1 MKLPWKLAWI
11 PLSNHTWPIS
21 VSIHTF
27 DFTGLATRIRWMIH
41 TSVSKLTL
49 RDQYMTVKAVAGYSL
64 HANPAIRPSRDNIR
78 LLGTMQDQVNTETS
92 IVQRLR
98 KKLGE
103 VSRATISRESGRRK
117 EHDAKKVWVHLYY
130 IYTQK
135 DTPCR
140 QPHCHDGLTTIMF
153 GAAQW
158 TCRPWQPFTVKNRAG
173 HAYLVSAQYYLPNFP
188 FRPTQTLSYD
198 IRQPSWRFGAYPSLN
213 PTRWTF

>member
-1 MKLPWKLAWI
+1 
-11 PLSNHTWPIS
+11 
-21 VSIHTF
+21 
-27 DFTGLATRIRWMIH
+27 MIH

-117 EHDAKKVWVHLYY
+117 ERDAKKV
-130 IYTQK
+130 
-135 DTPCR
+135 
-140 QPHCHDGLTTIMF
+140 
-153 GAAQW
+153 
-158 TCRPWQPFTVKNRAG
+158 
-173 HAYLVSAQYYLPNFP
+173 
-188 FRPTQTLSYD
+188 
-198 IRQPSWRFGAYPSLN
+198 
-213 PTRWTF
+213 